1 MKKIKFIALA
11 FLALTLGSC
20 MGDSYAD
27 PDLTEKVPA
36 APWGNNSLK
45 EKNVISIA
53 DLKTQFATVI
63 ANSSY
68 KLIEKDMMIKAV
80 VTGNDVSGNI
90 YNQVSVQDASG
101 AIIIA
106 INGSGLSGYLP
117 VGQEILV
124 NLKGLYIGSYK
135 KLPQIGGVNTKIS
148 DGTLSMGKIE
158 RAVWNQHF
166 KILNP
171 GEADASTVEPEEFDK
186 TKLNNSTKEEKAA
199 FAAYMEANV
208 GKLMTLKKVKFASAN
223 GTNVWAPD
231 DSNTSLELIDA
242 ETGKK
247 ISSSN
252 LVVRNSGY
260 SKFAN
265 EVVPQG
271 VFDITGIF
279 TRFGDTWQI
288 VLRNTDDLK
297 SVVLAY
303 LSEPFDASQGNF
315 TIDNI
320 KLAEGVEFVW
330 KWASAAYGMKA
341 SGYVNSTKYDLQ
353 SRLKSPAIDL
363 KSAKSAKLM
372 FDQAINFS
380 SDIKQ
385 ECKVQ
390 ISTDGKTWTDLDV
403 QGYPTGDNWDFV
415 SSTADLTKYCGK
427 TIYIGFLYSS
437 TPTSA
442 PTWEVKN
449 FAVK

>member
-20 MGDSYAD
+20 MGDGYAD

-36 APWGNNSLK
+36 APWGNNSLR

-53 DLKTQFATVI
+53 DLKTQFATI
-63 ANSSY
+63 INSDNGY
-68 KLIEKDMMIKAV
+68 KQIEKDMMIKAV

-135 KLPQIGGVNTKIS
+135 KLPQIGGVNTKLS
-148 DGTLSMGKIE
+148 DGSLGMGKIE
-158 RAVWNQHF
+158 RAIWNEHF

-171 GEADASTVEPEEFDK
+171 GEADASTVVPEEFDL
-186 TKLNNSTKEEKAA
+186 TKLTD
-199 FAAYMEANV
+199 AAYMDANV

-231 DSNTSLELIDA
+231 DTNTSLELIDA
-242 ETGKK
+242 ETGKR

-279 TRFGDTWQI
+279 TRYNNTWQI

-320 KLAEGVEFVW
+320 KLADGVEFVW

-341 SGYVNSTKYDLQ
+341 SGYVNGSKQELQ

-372 FDQAINFS
+372 FDQAINYA

-403 QGYPTGDNWDFV
+403 QGYPAGNSWDFV

-437 TPTSA
+437 SPTGA

>member
-20 MGDSYAD
+20 MGDGYAD

-36 APWGNNSLK
+36 APYGNNSLR

-53 DLKTQFATVI
+53 DLKTQFATI
-63 ANSSY
+63 INSDNGY
-68 KLIEKDMMIKAV
+68 KQIEKDMMIKAV

-106 INGSGLSGYLP
+106 INGGGLSGYLP

-135 KLPQIGGVNTKIS
+135 KLPQIGGVNTKLS
-148 DGTLSMGKIE
+148 DGSLGMGKIE
-158 RAVWNQHF
+158 RAIWNEHF

-171 GEADASTVEPEEFDK
+171 GEADASTVVPEEFDL
-186 TKLNNSTKEEKAA
+186 TKLTD
-199 FAAYMEANV
+199 AAYMDANV

-231 DSNTSLELIDA
+231 DTNTSLELIDA
-242 ETGKK
+242 ETGKRINK
-247 ISSSN
+247 NN
-252 LVVRNSGY
+252 LIVRNSGY

-279 TRFGDTWQI
+279 TRYNNTWQI
-288 VLRNTDDLK
+288 VLRSTDDLK

-320 KLAEGVEFVW
+320 KLADGVEFVW

-341 SGYVNSTKYDLQ
+341 SGYVNGSKQELQ

-372 FDQAINFS
+372 FDQAINFA
-380 SDIKQ
+380 SDMKQ

-403 QGYPTGDNWDFV
+403 QGYPAGNSWDFV

-437 TPTSA
+437 TPTGA

>member
-20 MGDSYAD
+20 MGDGYAD

-36 APWGNNSLK
+36 APYGNNSLR

-53 DLKTQFATVI
+53 DLKTQFATI
-63 ANSSY
+63 INSDNGY

-135 KLPQIGGVNTKIS
+135 KLPQIGGVNTKLS
-148 DGTLSMGKIE
+148 DGSLGMGKIE
-158 RAVWNQHF
+158 RAIWNEHF

-171 GEADASTVEPEEFDK
+171 GEADASTVEPEEFDR
-186 TKLNNSTKEEKAA
+186 TKLNNLTKEEKAA

-223 GTNVWAPD
+223 GTNVWAPGD
-231 DSNTSLELIDA
+231 TNTSLELIDA

-297 SVVLAY
+297 A
-303 LSEPFDASQGNF
+303 SETGGTLEKPYTVAQALEKINAGTAGDAKVYATGIIVKVKDVDTGTYGNG
-315 TIDNI
+315 T
-320 KLAEGVEFVW
+320 FV
-330 KWASAAYGMKA
+330 
-341 SGYVNSTKYDLQ
+341 
-353 SRLKSPAIDL
+353 I
-363 KSAKSAKLM
+363 
-372 FDQAINFS
+372 
-380 SDIKQ
+380 SD
-385 ECKVQ
+385 
-390 ISTDGKTWTDLDV
+390 DGKDTE
-403 QGYPTGDNWDFV
+403 
-415 SSTADLTKYCGK
+415 GK
-427 TIYIGFLYSS
+427 TL
-437 TPTSA
+437 
-442 PTWEVKN
+442 EVFRCFNIDGAKWTEETKVILVPGKKVVVSGTLLDYN
-449 FAVK
+449 GTKEIKGGNLISIK

>member
-20 MGDSYAD
+20 MGDGYAD

-36 APWGNNSLK
+36 APYGNNSLR

-63 ANSSY
+63 NSDNGY
-68 KLIEKDMMIKAV
+68 KQIEKDMMIKAV

-135 KLPQIGGVNTKIS
+135 KLPQIGGVNTKLS
-148 DGTLSMGKIE
+148 DGSLGMGKIE
-158 RAVWNQHF
+158 RAIWNEHF

-171 GEADASTVEPEEFDK
+171 GEADASTVVPEEFDQ
-186 TKLNNSTKEEKAA
+186 TKLTD
-199 FAAYMEANV
+199 AAYMEANV

-231 DSNTSLELIDA
+231 DTNTSLELIDA

-279 TRFGDTWQI
+279 TRYNNTWQI
-288 VLRNTDDLK
+288 VLRSTDDLK

-320 KLAEGVEFVW
+320 KLADGVEFVW

-341 SGYVNSTKYDLQ
+341 SGYVNGSKQELQ

-372 FDQAINFS
+372 FDQAINFA
-380 SDIKQ
+380 SDMKQ

-403 QGYPTGDNWDFV
+403 QGYPAGNSWDFV

-437 TPTSA
+437 SPTSA

>member
-20 MGDSYAD
+20 MGDGYAD

-36 APWGNNSLK
+36 SPWGNNSLR

-63 ANSSY
+63 NSDNGY
-68 KLIEKDMMIKAV
+68 KQIEKDMMIKAV

-135 KLPQIGGVNTKIS
+135 KLPQIGGVNTKLS
-148 DGTLSMGKIE
+148 DGSLGMGKIE
-158 RAVWNQHF
+158 RAIWNEHF

-171 GEADASTVEPEEFDK
+171 GEADASTVVPEEFDL
-186 TKLNNSTKEEKAA
+186 TKLSD
-199 FAAYMEANV
+199 AAYMEANV
-208 GKLMTLKKVKFASAN
+208 CKLMTLKKVKFASAN

-231 DSNTSLELIDA
+231 DTNTSLELIDA

-279 TRFGDTWQI
+279 TRYNNTWQI
-288 VLRNTDDLK
+288 VLRSTDDLK

-320 KLAEGVEFVW
+320 KLADGVEFVW

-341 SGYVNSTKYDLQ
+341 SGYVNGSKQELQ

-372 FDQAINFS
+372 FDQAINFA
-380 SDIKQ
+380 SDMRQ

-403 QGYPTGDNWDFV
+403 QGYPAGNSWDFV

-437 TPTSA
+437 TPTGA

>member
-20 MGDSYAD
+20 MGDGYAD

-36 APWGNNSLK
+36 APYGNNSLR

-53 DLKTQFATVI
+53 DLKTQFATI
-63 ANSSY
+63 INSDNGY
-68 KLIEKDMMIKAV
+68 KQIEKDMMIKAV

-135 KLPQIGGVNTKIS
+135 KLPQIGGVNTKLS
-148 DGTLSMGKIE
+148 DGSLGMGKIE
-158 RAVWNQHF
+158 RAIWNEHF

-171 GEADASTVEPEEFDK
+171 GEADASTVVPEEFDR
-186 TKLNNSTKEEKAA
+186 TKLNNLTKEEKAA

-208 GKLMTLKKVKFASAN
+208 CKLMTLKKVKFASAN

-231 DSNTSLELIDA
+231 DTNTSLELIDA
-242 ETGKK
+242 ETGTRINKN
-247 ISSSN
+247 N

-265 EVVPQG
+265 EVIPQG

-279 TRFGDTWQI
+279 TRFGNTWQI

-297 SVVLAY
+297 A
-303 LSEPFDASQGNF
+303 SETGGTLEKPYTVAQALEKINAGTAGDAKVYATGIIVKVKDVDTGQYGNG
-315 TIDNI
+315 T
-320 KLAEGVEFVW
+320 FV
-330 KWASAAYGMKA
+330 
-341 SGYVNSTKYDLQ
+341 
-353 SRLKSPAIDL
+353 I
-363 KSAKSAKLM
+363 
-372 FDQAINFS
+372 
-380 SDIKQ
+380 SD
-385 ECKVQ
+385 
-390 ISTDGKTWTDLDV
+390 DGKDTEGKTLDV
-403 QGYPTGDNWDFV
+403 FRCFNIDGAKWTEETKGILVPGKKVVV
-415 SSTADLTKYCGK
+415 SGTLLDYNGTKEIKGGNLISIK
-427 TIYIGFLYSS
+427 
-437 TPTSA
+437 
-442 PTWEVKN
+442 
-449 FAVK
+449 

>member
-20 MGDSYAD
+20 MGDGYAD

-36 APWGNNSLK
+36 SPYGNNSLR

-53 DLKTQFATVI
+53 DLKTQFATI
-63 ANSSY
+63 INSDNGY
-68 KLIEKDMMIKAV
+68 KQIEKDMMIKAV

-135 KLPQIGGVNTKIS
+135 KLPQIGGVNTKLS
-148 DGTLSMGKIE
+148 DGSLGIGKIE

-171 GEADASTVEPEEFDK
+171 GEADATTVVPEEFDL
-186 TKLNNSTKEEKAA
+186 TKLTD
-199 FAAYMEANV
+199 AAYMDANV
-208 GKLMTLKKVKFASAN
+208 CKLMTLKKVKFASAN

-247 ISSSN
+247 INKNN

-265 EVVPQG
+265 EVIPQG

-303 LSEPFDASQGNF
+303 ISEPFDASQGNF

-320 KLAEGVEFVW
+320 KLADGVEFVW

-341 SGYVNSTKYDLQ
+341 SGYVNGSKQELQ

-372 FDQAINFS
+372 FDQAINFA
-380 SDIKQ
+380 SDMKQ

-403 QGYPTGDNWDFV
+403 QGYPTENSWTFV

-437 TPTSA
+437 SPTGA

>member
-20 MGDSYAD
+20 MGDGYAD
-27 PDLTEKVPA
+27 PDLTDKVPA
-36 APWGNNSLK
+36 APYGNNSLR

-53 DLKTQFATVI
+53 DLKTQFATI
-63 ANSSY
+63 INSDNGY

-135 KLPQIGGVNTKIS
+135 KLPQIGGVNTKLS
-148 DGTLSMGKIE
+148 DGSLGIGKIE
-158 RAVWNQHF
+158 RAIWNEHF

-171 GEADASTVEPEEFDK
+171 GEADASTVVPEEFDL
-186 TKLNNSTKEEKAA
+186 TKLTD
-199 FAAYMEANV
+199 AAYMDANV

-231 DSNTSLELIDA
+231 DTNTSLELIDA
-242 ETGKK
+242 ETGKR
-247 ISSSN
+247 ISSSD

-303 LSEPFDASQGNF
+303 ISEPFDASQGNF

-320 KLAEGVEFVW
+320 KLADGVEFVW

-341 SGYVNSTKYDLQ
+341 SGYVNGSKQELQ

-372 FDQAINFS
+372 FDQAINFA
-380 SDIKQ
+380 SDMKQ

-403 QGYPTGDNWDFV
+403 QGYPTENSWTFV

-437 TPTSA
+437 SPTGA

>member
-1 MKKIKFIALA
+1 
-11 FLALTLGSC
+11 
-20 MGDSYAD
+20 MGDGYAD

-36 APWGNNSLK
+36 SPWGNNSLR

-53 DLKTQFATVI
+53 DLKTQFATI
-63 ANSSY
+63 INSDNGY
-68 KLIEKDMMIKAV
+68 KQIEKDMMIKAV

-135 KLPQIGGVNTKIS
+135 KLPQIGGVNTKLS
-148 DGTLSMGKIE
+148 DGSLGMGKIE
-158 RAVWNQHF
+158 RAIWNEHF

-171 GEADASTVEPEEFDK
+171 GEADASTVVPEEFDL
-186 TKLNNSTKEEKAA
+186 TKLTD
-199 FAAYMEANV
+199 AAYMNANV

-231 DSNTSLELIDA
+231 DTNTSLELIDA

-265 EVVPQG
+265 EVIPQG

-279 TRFGDTWQI
+279 TRYNNTWQI

-320 KLAEGVEFVW
+320 KLADGVEFVW

-341 SGYVNSTKYDLQ
+341 SGYVNGSKQELQ

-372 FDQAINFS
+372 FDQAINYA

-403 QGYPTGDNWDFV
+403 QGYPTENSWTFV

-437 TPTSA
+437 TPTGA

-449 FAVK
+449 FVVK

>member
-20 MGDSYAD
+20 MGDGYAD

-36 APWGNNSLK
+36 APYGNNSLR

-53 DLKTQFATVI
+53 DLKTQFATI
-63 ANSSY
+63 INSDNGY

-135 KLPQIGGVNTKIS
+135 KLPQIGGVNTKLS
-148 DGTLSMGKIE
+148 DGSLGIGKIE

-171 GEADASTVEPEEFDK
+171 GEADATTVVPEEFDL
-186 TKLNNSTKEEKAA
+186 TKLTD
-199 FAAYMEANV
+199 AAYMDANV

-265 EVVPQG
+265 EVVPKG

-279 TRFGDTWQI
+279 TRYNNTWQI
-288 VLRNTDDLK
+288 VLRSTDDLK

-303 LSEPFDASQGNF
+303 ISELFDASQGNF

-320 KLAEGVEFVW
+320 KLADGVEFVW

-341 SGYVNSTKYDLQ
+341 SGYVNGSKQELQ

-372 FDQAINFS
+372 FDQAINFA
-380 SDIKQ
+380 SDMKQ

-403 QGYPTGDNWDFV
+403 QGYPTENSWTFV

>member
-20 MGDSYAD
+20 MGDGYAD

-36 APWGNNSLK
+36 SPWGNNSLR

-63 ANSSY
+63 NSDNGY
-68 KLIEKDMMIKAV
+68 KQIEKDMMIKAV

-106 INGSGLSGYLP
+106 INGSGQSGYLP

-135 KLPQIGGVNTKIS
+135 KLPQIGGVNTKLS
-148 DGTLSMGKIE
+148 DGSLGMGKIE
-158 RAVWNQHF
+158 RAIWNEHF

-171 GEADASTVEPEEFDK
+171 GEADASTVVPEEFDL
-186 TKLNNSTKEEKAA
+186 TKLSD
-199 FAAYMEANV
+199 AAYMEANV
-208 GKLMTLKKVKFASAN
+208 CKLMTLKKVKFASAN

-231 DSNTSLELIDA
+231 DTNTSLELIDA

-247 ISSSN
+247 ISSNN

-279 TRFGDTWQI
+279 TRYNNTWQI
-288 VLRNTDDLK
+288 VLRSTDDLK

-320 KLAEGVEFVW
+320 KLADGVEFVW

-341 SGYVNSTKYDLQ
+341 SGYVNGSKQELQ

-372 FDQAINFS
+372 FDQAINFA
-380 SDIKQ
+380 SDMKQ

-403 QGYPTGDNWDFV
+403 QGYPAGNSWDFV

-437 TPTSA
+437 TPTGA

>member
-20 MGDSYAD
+20 MGDGYAD

-36 APWGNNSLK
+36 SPWGNNSLR

-63 ANSSY
+63 NSDNGY
-68 KLIEKDMMIKAV
+68 KQIEKDMMIKAV

-135 KLPQIGGVNTKIS
+135 KLPQIGGVNTKLS
-148 DGTLSMGKIE
+148 DGSLGMGKIE
-158 RAVWNQHF
+158 RAIWNEHF

-171 GEADASTVEPEEFDK
+171 GEADASTVVPEEFDL
-186 TKLNNSTKEEKAA
+186 TKLTD
-199 FAAYMEANV
+199 AAYMDANV

-231 DSNTSLELIDA
+231 DTNTSLELIDA

-279 TRFGDTWQI
+279 TRYNNTWQI
-288 VLRNTDDLK
+288 VLRSTDDLK

-320 KLAEGVEFVW
+320 KLADGVEFVW

-341 SGYVNSTKYDLQ
+341 SGYVNGSKQELQ

-372 FDQAINFS
+372 FDQAINYA

-403 QGYPTGDNWDFV
+403 QGYPAGNSWDFV

-437 TPTSA
+437 SPTGA

>member
-36 APWGNNSLK
+36 APYGNNSLK

-68 KLIEKDMMIKAV
+68 KQIEKDMMIKAV

-135 KLPQIGGVNTKIS
+135 KLPQIGSMNTKIS

-171 GEADASTVEPEEFDK
+171 GEADASMVEPEEFDK
-186 TKLNNSTKEEKAA
+186 TKLTD
-199 FAAYMEANV
+199 AAYMEANV
-208 GKLMTLKKVKFASAN
+208 CKLMTLKKVKFASAN
-223 GTNVWAPD
+223 GTNVWAPKD
-231 DSNTSLELIDA
+231 TNTSLELIDA
-242 ETGKK
+242 ETGKR

-297 SVVLAY
+297 AAETGGTLEKPYTVAQALEKINAGTAG
-303 LSEPFDASQGNF
+303 DAKVYATGIIVKVKDVDTGTYGNG
-315 TIDNI
+315 T
-320 KLAEGVEFVW
+320 FV
-330 KWASAAYGMKA
+330 
-341 SGYVNSTKYDLQ
+341 
-353 SRLKSPAIDL
+353 I
-363 KSAKSAKLM
+363 
-372 FDQAINFS
+372 
-380 SDIKQ
+380 SD
-385 ECKVQ
+385 
-390 ISTDGKTWTDLDV
+390 DGKDTE
-403 QGYPTGDNWDFV
+403 
-415 SSTADLTKYCGK
+415 GK
-427 TIYIGFLYSS
+427 TL
-437 TPTSA
+437 
-442 PTWEVKN
+442 EVFRCYNIDGAKWTEETKGILVPGKKVVVSGTLLDYN
-449 FAVK
+449 GTKEIKGGNLISIK

>member
-20 MGDSYAD
+20 MGDGYAD

-36 APWGNNSLK
+36 SPWGNNSLR

-53 DLKTQFATVI
+53 DLKTQFATI
-63 ANSSY
+63 INSDNGY

-135 KLPQIGGVNTKIS
+135 KLPQIGGVNTKLS
-148 DGTLSMGKIE
+148 DGSLGMGKIE
-158 RAVWNQHF
+158 RAIWNKHF

-171 GEADASTVEPEEFDK
+171 GEADASTVVPEEFDR
-186 TKLNNSTKEEKAA
+186 TKLNNLTKEEKAA

-223 GTNVWAPD
+223 GTNVWAPGD
-231 DSNTSLELIDA
+231 TNTSLELIDA
-242 ETGKK
+242 ETGKRINK
-247 ISSSN
+247 NN

-265 EVVPQG
+265 EVIPQG

-288 VLRNTDDLK
+288 VLRSTDDLK
-297 SVVLAY
+297 A
-303 LSEPFDASQGNF
+303 SETGGTLEKPYTVAQALEKINAGTAGDAKVYATGIIVKVKDVDTGQYGNG
-315 TIDNI
+315 T
-320 KLAEGVEFVW
+320 FV
-330 KWASAAYGMKA
+330 
-341 SGYVNSTKYDLQ
+341 
-353 SRLKSPAIDL
+353 I
-363 KSAKSAKLM
+363 
-372 FDQAINFS
+372 
-380 SDIKQ
+380 SD
-385 ECKVQ
+385 
-390 ISTDGKTWTDLDV
+390 DGKDTE
-403 QGYPTGDNWDFV
+403 
-415 SSTADLTKYCGK
+415 GK
-427 TIYIGFLYSS
+427 TL
-437 TPTSA
+437 
-442 PTWEVKN
+442 EVFRCYNIDGAKWTEETKGILVPGKKVVVSGTLLDYN
-449 FAVK
+449 GTKEIKGGNLISIK

>member
-20 MGDSYAD
+20 MGDGYAD

-36 APWGNNSLK
+36 SPWGNNSLK

-53 DLKTQFATVI
+53 DLKKQFATVI
-63 ANSSY
+63 NSDNGY
-68 KLIEKDMMIKAV
+68 KQIEKDMMIKAV

-135 KLPQIGGVNTKIS
+135 KLPQIGGVNTKLS
-148 DGTLSMGKIE
+148 DGSLGIGKIE
-158 RAVWNQHF
+158 RAIWNEHF

-171 GEADASTVEPEEFDK
+171 GEADASTVVPEEFDL
-186 TKLNNSTKEEKAA
+186 TKLTD
-199 FAAYMEANV
+199 AAYMDANV

-231 DSNTSLELIDA
+231 DTNTSLELIDA

-279 TRFGDTWQI
+279 TRYNNTWQI
-288 VLRNTDDLK
+288 VLRSTDDLK

-320 KLAEGVEFVW
+320 KLADGVEFVW

-341 SGYVNSTKYDLQ
+341 SGYVNGSKQELQ

-372 FDQAINFS
+372 FDQAINFA
-380 SDIKQ
+380 SDMKQ

-403 QGYPTGDNWDFV
+403 QGYPAGNNWDFV
-415 SSTADLTKYCGK
+415 ASTADLTKYCGK

>member
-20 MGDSYAD
+20 MGDGYAD

-36 APWGNNSLK
+36 APWGNNSLR

-53 DLKTQFATVI
+53 DLKTQFATI
-63 ANSSY
+63 INSDNGY

-135 KLPQIGGVNTKIS
+135 KLPQIGGVNTKLS
-148 DGTLSMGKIE
+148 DGSLGMGKIE
-158 RAVWNQHF
+158 RAIWNEHF

-171 GEADASTVEPEEFDK
+171 GEADASTVVPEEFDL
-186 TKLNNSTKEEKAA
+186 TKLTD
-199 FAAYMEANV
+199 AAYMDANV

-231 DSNTSLELIDA
+231 DTNTSLELIDA

-279 TRFGDTWQI
+279 TRYNNTWQI

-320 KLAEGVEFVW
+320 KLADGVEFVW

-341 SGYVNSTKYDLQ
+341 SGYVNGSKQELQ

-372 FDQAINFS
+372 FDQAINYA

-403 QGYPTGDNWDFV
+403 QGYPAGNSWDFV

-437 TPTSA
+437 SPTGA

>member
-20 MGDSYAD
+20 MGDGYAD

-36 APWGNNSLK
+36 APWGNNSLR

-63 ANSSY
+63 NSDNGY
-68 KLIEKDMMIKAV
+68 KQIEKDMMIKAV

-135 KLPQIGGVNTKIS
+135 KLPQIGGVNTKLS
-148 DGTLSMGKIE
+148 DGSLGMGKIE
-158 RAVWNQHF
+158 RAIWNEHF

-171 GEADASTVEPEEFDK
+171 GEADASTVVPEEFDL
-186 TKLNNSTKEEKAA
+186 TKLTDAT
-199 FAAYMEANV
+199 YMDANV

-231 DSNTSLELIDA
+231 DTNTSLELIDA

-279 TRFGDTWQI
+279 TRYNNTWQI

-303 LSEPFDASQGNF
+303 ISEPFDASQGNF

-320 KLAEGVEFVW
+320 KLADGVEFVW

-341 SGYVNSTKYDLQ
+341 SGYVNGSKQELQ

-372 FDQAINFS
+372 FDQAINYA

-403 QGYPTGDNWDFV
+403 QGYPAGNSWDFV

-437 TPTSA
+437 SPTGA

>member
-20 MGDSYAD
+20 MGDGYAD

-36 APWGNNSLK
+36 SPWGNNSLR

-53 DLKTQFATVI
+53 DLKTQFASVV
-63 ANSSY
+63 NSSTDAY

-90 YNQVSVQDASG
+90 YNQVSVQDKSG

-117 VGQEILV
+117 VGQEILI
-124 NLKGLYIGSYK
+124 NLKGLYIGNYR
-135 KLPQIGGVNTKIS
+135 KLPQIGGVNTKLS

-158 RAVWNQHF
+158 RAVWNEHF

-171 GEADASTVEPEEFDK
+171 GEADASTVVPEEFDL
-186 TKLNNSTKEEKAA
+186 TKLTD
-199 FAAYMEANV
+199 AAYMNANV

-231 DSNTSLELIDA
+231 DTNTSLELIDA

-265 EVVPQG
+265 EVIPQG

-279 TRFGDTWQI
+279 TRYNNTWQI
-288 VLRNTDDLK
+288 VLRSTDDLK
-297 SVVLAY
+297 PVVLAY

-320 KLAEGVEFVW
+320 KLADGVEFVW

-341 SGYVNSTKYDLQ
+341 SGYVNGSKHELQ

-372 FDQAINFS
+372 FDQAINFA
-380 SDIKQ
+380 SDMKQ

-403 QGYPTGDNWDFV
+403 QGYPKENSWTFV

-437 TPTSA
+437 SPTSA

-449 FAVK
+449 FVVK

>member
-20 MGDSYAD
+20 MGDGYAD

-36 APWGNNSLK
+36 SPWGNNSLR

-63 ANSSY
+63 NSDNGY
-68 KLIEKDMMIKAV
+68 KQIEKDMMIKAV

-135 KLPQIGGVNTKIS
+135 KLPQIGGVNTKLS
-148 DGTLSMGKIE
+148 DGSLGMGKIE
-158 RAVWNQHF
+158 RAIWNEHF

-171 GEADASTVEPEEFDK
+171 GEADASTVVPEEFDL
-186 TKLNNSTKEEKAA
+186 TKLSD
-199 FAAYMEANV
+199 AAYMEANV
-208 GKLMTLKKVKFASAN
+208 CKLMTLKKVKFASAN

-231 DSNTSLELIDA
+231 DTNTSLELIDA

-279 TRFGDTWQI
+279 TRYNNTWQI
-288 VLRNTDDLK
+288 VLRSTDDLK

-320 KLAEGVEFVW
+320 KLADGVEFVW

-341 SGYVNSTKYDLQ
+341 SGYVNGSKQELQ

-372 FDQAINFS
+372 FDQAINFA
-380 SDIKQ
+380 SDMKQ

-403 QGYPTGDNWDFV
+403 QGYPAGNSWDFG

-437 TPTSA
+437 TPTGA

>member
-20 MGDSYAD
+20 MGDGYAD

-36 APWGNNSLK
+36 APYGNNSLR

-53 DLKTQFATVI
+53 DLKTQFATI
-63 ANSSY
+63 INSDNGY

-124 NLKGLYIGSYK
+124 SLKGLYIGSYK
-135 KLPQIGGVNTKIS
+135 KLPQIGGVNTKLS
-148 DGTLSMGKIE
+148 DGSLGMGKIE
-158 RAVWNQHF
+158 RAIWNEHF

-171 GEADASTVEPEEFDK
+171 GEADASTVVPEEFDL
-186 TKLNNSTKEEKAA
+186 TKLTD
-199 FAAYMEANV
+199 AAYMDANV

-231 DSNTSLELIDA
+231 DTNTSLELIDA

-279 TRFGDTWQI
+279 TRYNNTWQI
-288 VLRNTDDLK
+288 VLRSTDDLK
-297 SVVLAY
+297 PVVLAY

-320 KLAEGVEFVW
+320 KLADGVEFVW

-341 SGYVNSTKYDLQ
+341 SGYVNGSKQELQ

-372 FDQAINFS
+372 FDQAINFA
-380 SDIKQ
+380 SDMKQ

-403 QGYPTGDNWDFV
+403 QGYPTENSWTFV

-437 TPTSA
+437 SPTSA

-449 FAVK
+449 FVVK

>member
-20 MGDSYAD
+20 MGDGYAD

-36 APWGNNSLK
+36 SPWGNNSLR

-63 ANSSY
+63 NSDNGY

-135 KLPQIGGVNTKIS
+135 KLPQIGGVNTKLS
-148 DGTLSMGKIE
+148 DGSLGMGKIE
-158 RAVWNQHF
+158 RAIWNEHF

-171 GEADASTVEPEEFDK
+171 GEADASTVVPEEFDL
-186 TKLNNSTKEEKAA
+186 TKLTD
-199 FAAYMEANV
+199 AAYMEANV

-231 DSNTSLELIDA
+231 DTNTSLELIDA

-279 TRFGDTWQI
+279 TRYNNTWQI

-303 LSEPFDASQGNF
+303 ISEPFDASQGNF

-320 KLAEGVEFVW
+320 KLADGVEFVW

-341 SGYVNSTKYDLQ
+341 SGYVNGSKQELQ

-372 FDQAINFS
+372 FDQAINYA

-403 QGYPTGDNWDFV
+403 QGYPAGNSWDFV

-437 TPTSA
+437 TPTGA

>member
-20 MGDSYAD
+20 MGDGYAD

-53 DLKTQFATVI
+53 DLKTQFATI
-63 ANSSY
+63 INSDNGY
-68 KLIEKDMMIKAV
+68 KQIEKDMMIKAV

-135 KLPQIGGVNTKIS
+135 KLPQIGGVNTKLS
-148 DGTLSMGKIE
+148 DGSLGMGKIE
-158 RAVWNQHF
+158 RAIWNEHF

-171 GEADASTVEPEEFDK
+171 GEADASTVVPEEFDL
-186 TKLNNSTKEEKAA
+186 TKLTD
-199 FAAYMEANV
+199 AAYMEANV

-231 DSNTSLELIDA
+231 DTNTSLELIDA

-288 VLRNTDDLK
+288 VLRSTDDLK

-303 LSEPFDASQGNF
+303 ISEPFDASQGNF

-320 KLAEGVEFVW
+320 KLADGVEFVW

-341 SGYVNSTKYDLQ
+341 SGYVNGSKQELQ

-372 FDQAINFS
+372 FDQAINFA
-380 SDIKQ
+380 SDMKQ

-403 QGYPTGDNWDFV
+403 QGYPTENSWTFV

-437 TPTSA
+437 SPTGA

>member
-36 APWGNNSLK
+36 APYGNNSLK

-208 GKLMTLKKVKFASAN
+208 CKLMTLKKVKFASAN
-223 GTNVWAPD
+223 GTNVWAPKD
-231 DSNTSLELIDA
+231 TNTSLELIDA
-242 ETGKK
+242 ESGKK
-247 ISSSN
+247 INSSN
-252 LVVRNSGY
+252 LVARNSGY

-297 SVVLAY
+297 AAQTGGTLEKPYTVAQALEKINAGTAG
-303 LSEPFDASQGNF
+303 DAKVYATGIIVKVKDVNTGIYGNG
-315 TIDNI
+315 T
-320 KLAEGVEFVW
+320 FV
-330 KWASAAYGMKA
+330 
-341 SGYVNSTKYDLQ
+341 
-353 SRLKSPAIDL
+353 I
-363 KSAKSAKLM
+363 
-372 FDQAINFS
+372 
-380 SDIKQ
+380 SD
-385 ECKVQ
+385 
-390 ISTDGKTWTDLDV
+390 DGKDTE
-403 QGYPTGDNWDFV
+403 
-415 SSTADLTKYCGK
+415 GK
-427 TIYIGFLYSS
+427 TL
-437 TPTSA
+437 
-442 PTWEVKN
+442 EVFRCFNIDGAKWTEETKGILVPGKKVVVSGTLLDYN
-449 FAVK
+449 GTKEIKGGNLISIK

>member
-20 MGDSYAD
+20 MGDGYAD

-36 APWGNNSLK
+36 APYGNNSLR

-53 DLKTQFATVI
+53 DLKTQFATI
-63 ANSSY
+63 INSDNGY
-68 KLIEKDMMIKAV
+68 KQIEKDMMIKAV

-135 KLPQIGGVNTKIS
+135 KLPQIGGVNTKLS
-148 DGTLSMGKIE
+148 DGSLGMGKIE
-158 RAVWNQHF
+158 RAIWNEHF

-171 GEADASTVEPEEFDK
+171 GEADASTVVPEEFDL
-186 TKLNNSTKEEKAA
+186 TKLTD
-199 FAAYMEANV
+199 AAYMDANV

-231 DSNTSLELIDA
+231 DTNTSLELIDA

-303 LSEPFDASQGNF
+303 ISEPFDASQGNF

-320 KLAEGVEFVW
+320 KLADGVEFVW

-341 SGYVNSTKYDLQ
+341 SGYVNNSKQELQ

-372 FDQAINFS
+372 FDQAINFA
-380 SDIKQ
+380 SDMKQ

-403 QGYPTGDNWDFV
+403 QGYPTENSWTFV

-437 TPTSA
+437 TPTGA

>member
-1 MKKIKFIALA
+1 M
-11 FLALTLGSC
+11 
-20 MGDSYAD
+20 
-27 PDLTEKVPA
+27 
-36 APWGNNSLK
+36 
-45 EKNVISIA
+45 
-53 DLKTQFATVI
+53 
-63 ANSSY
+63 
-68 KLIEKDMMIKAV
+68 
-80 VTGNDVSGNI
+80 
-90 YNQVSVQDASG
+90 
-101 AIIIA
+101 
-106 INGSGLSGYLP
+106 
-117 VGQEILV
+117 
-124 NLKGLYIGSYK
+124 
-135 KLPQIGGVNTKIS
+135 
-148 DGTLSMGKIE
+148 
-158 RAVWNQHF
+158 
-166 KILNP
+166 
-171 GEADASTVEPEEFDK
+171 PEEFDL
-186 TKLNNSTKEEKAA
+186 TKLTD
-199 FAAYMEANV
+199 AAYMEANV

-223 GTNVWAPD
+223 GTNVWAPKD
-231 DSNTSLELIDA
+231 TNTSLELIDA
-242 ETGKK
+242 ESGKK
-247 ISSSN
+247 INSSN

-320 KLAEGVEFVW
+320 KLADGVEFVW

-372 FDQAINFS
+372 FDQAINFA

-415 SSTADLTKYCGK
+415 PSTADLTKYCGK
-427 TIYIGFLYSS
+427 TIYIGFHYSS

>member
-20 MGDSYAD
+20 MGDGYAD

-36 APWGNNSLK
+36 SPWGNNSLR

-53 DLKTQFATVI
+53 DLKTQFATI
-63 ANSSY
+63 INSDNGY
-68 KLIEKDMMIKAV
+68 KQIEKDMMIKAV

-135 KLPQIGGVNTKIS
+135 KLPQIGGVNTKLS
-148 DGTLSMGKIE
+148 DGSLGMGKIE
-158 RAVWNQHF
+158 RAIWNEHF

-171 GEADASTVEPEEFDK
+171 GEADASTVVPEEFDL
-186 TKLNNSTKEEKAA
+186 TKLTD
-199 FAAYMEANV
+199 AAYMDANV

-288 VLRNTDDLK
+288 VLRSTDDLK

-303 LSEPFDASQGNF
+303 ISEPFDASQGNF

-320 KLAEGVEFVW
+320 KLADGVEFVW

-341 SGYVNSTKYDLQ
+341 SGYVNGSKQELQ

-372 FDQAINFS
+372 FDQAINFA
-380 SDIKQ
+380 SDMKQ

-403 QGYPTGDNWDFV
+403 QGYPTENSWTFV

-427 TIYIGFLYSS
+427 NIYIGFLYSS
-437 TPTSA
+437 SPTGA

>member
-20 MGDSYAD
+20 MGDGYAD

-36 APWGNNSLK
+36 APYGNNSLR

-53 DLKTQFATVI
+53 DLKTQFATI
-63 ANSSY
+63 INSDNGY
-68 KLIEKDMMIKAV
+68 KQIEKDMMIKAV

-135 KLPQIGGVNTKIS
+135 KLPQIGGVNTKLS
-148 DGTLSMGKIE
+148 DGSLGMGKIE
-158 RAVWNQHF
+158 RAIWNEHF

-171 GEADASTVEPEEFDK
+171 GEADASTVVPEEFDL
-186 TKLNNSTKEEKAA
+186 TKLTD
-199 FAAYMEANV
+199 AAYMDANV

-231 DSNTSLELIDA
+231 DTNTSLELIDA
-242 ETGKK
+242 ETDKR
-247 ISSSN
+247 ISSSD

-303 LSEPFDASQGNF
+303 ISELFDASQGNF

-320 KLAEGVEFVW
+320 KLADGVEFVW

-341 SGYVNSTKYDLQ
+341 SGYVNGSKQELQ

-372 FDQAINFS
+372 FDQAINFA
-380 SDIKQ
+380 SDMKQ

-403 QGYPTGDNWDFV
+403 QGYPTENSWTFV

-437 TPTSA
+437 SPTGA

>member
-20 MGDSYAD
+20 MGDGYAD

-36 APWGNNSLK
+36 SPWGNNSLR

-53 DLKTQFATVI
+53 DLKTQFVTI
-63 ANSSY
+63 INSDNGY
-68 KLIEKDMMIKAV
+68 KQIEKDMMIKAV

-135 KLPQIGGVNTKIS
+135 KLPQIGGVNTKLS
-148 DGTLSMGKIE
+148 DGSLGMGKIE
-158 RAVWNQHF
+158 RAIWNEHF

-171 GEADASTVEPEEFDK
+171 GEADASTVVPEEFDL
-186 TKLNNSTKEEKAA
+186 TKLTD
-199 FAAYMEANV
+199 AAYMDANV

-231 DSNTSLELIDA
+231 DTNTSLELIDA

-279 TRFGDTWQI
+279 TRYNNTWQI
-288 VLRNTDDLK
+288 VIRSTDDLK
-297 SVVLAY
+297 QVVFAY

-320 KLAEGVEFVW
+320 KLADGVEFVW

-341 SGYVNSTKYDLQ
+341 SGYVNGSKQELQ

-372 FDQAINFS
+372 FDQAINFA

-403 QGYPTGDNWDFV
+403 QGYPAGNSWDFV
-415 SSTADLTKYCGK
+415 ASTADLTKYCGK

>member
-20 MGDSYAD
+20 MGDGYAD

-36 APWGNNSLK
+36 SPWGNNSLR

-53 DLKTQFATVI
+53 DLKTQFATI
-63 ANSSY
+63 INSDNGY
-68 KLIEKDMMIKAV
+68 KQIEKDMMIKAV

-135 KLPQIGGVNTKIS
+135 KLPQIGGVNTKLS
-148 DGTLSMGKIE
+148 DGSLGMGKIE
-158 RAVWNQHF
+158 RAIWNEHF

-171 GEADASTVEPEEFDK
+171 GEADASTVVPEEFDL
-186 TKLNNSTKEEKAA
+186 TKLTD
-199 FAAYMEANV
+199 AAYMDANV

-231 DSNTSLELIDA
+231 DTNTSLELIDA

-265 EVVPQG
+265 EVVPKG

-279 TRFGDTWQI
+279 TRYNNTWQI
-288 VLRNTDDLK
+288 VLRSTDDLK

-320 KLAEGVEFVW
+320 KLADGVEFVW

-341 SGYVNSTKYDLQ
+341 SGYVNGSKQELQ

-372 FDQAINFS
+372 FDQAINFA
-380 SDIKQ
+380 SDMKQ

-403 QGYPTGDNWDFV
+403 QGYPAGNSWDFV

-437 TPTSA
+437 TPTGA

>member
-20 MGDSYAD
+20 MGDGYAD

-36 APWGNNSLK
+36 SPWGNNSLR

-53 DLKTQFATVI
+53 DLKTQFATI
-63 ANSSY
+63 INSDNGY
-68 KLIEKDMMIKAV
+68 KQIEKDMMIKAV

-135 KLPQIGGVNTKIS
+135 KLPQIGGVNTKLS
-148 DGTLSMGKIE
+148 DGSLGMGKIE
-158 RAVWNQHF
+158 RAIWNEHF

-171 GEADASTVEPEEFDK
+171 GEADASTVVPEEFDL
-186 TKLNNSTKEEKAA
+186 TKLTD
-199 FAAYMEANV
+199 AAYMNANV

-231 DSNTSLELIDA
+231 DTNTSLELIDA

-279 TRFGDTWQI
+279 TRYNNTWQI

-303 LSEPFDASQGNF
+303 ISEPFDASQGNF

-320 KLAEGVEFVW
+320 KLADGVEFVW

-341 SGYVNSTKYDLQ
+341 SGYVNGSKQELQ

-372 FDQAINFS
+372 FDQAINYA

-403 QGYPTGDNWDFV
+403 QGYPAGNSWDFV

-437 TPTSA
+437 SPTGA

>member
-20 MGDSYAD
+20 MGDGYAD

-36 APWGNNSLK
+36 SPWGNNSLR

-63 ANSSY
+63 NSDNGY
-68 KLIEKDMMIKAV
+68 KQIEKDMMIKAV

-135 KLPQIGGVNTKIS
+135 KLPQIGGVNTKLS
-148 DGTLSMGKIE
+148 DGSLGMGKIE
-158 RAVWNQHF
+158 RAIWNEHF

-171 GEADASTVEPEEFDK
+171 GEADASTVVPEEFDL
-186 TKLNNSTKEEKAA
+186 TKLSD
-199 FAAYMEANV
+199 AAYMEANV
-208 GKLMTLKKVKFASAN
+208 CKLMTLKKVKFASAN

-231 DSNTSLELIDA
+231 DTNTSLELIDA

-279 TRFGDTWQI
+279 TRYNNTWQI
-288 VLRNTDDLK
+288 VLRSTDDLK

-320 KLAEGVEFVW
+320 KLADGVEFVW

-341 SGYVNSTKYDLQ
+341 SGYVNGSKQELQ

-363 KSAKSAKLM
+363 KSPKSAKLM
-372 FDQAINFS
+372 FDQAINFA
-380 SDIKQ
+380 SDMKQ

-403 QGYPTGDNWDFV
+403 QGYPAGNSWDFV

-437 TPTSA
+437 TPTGA

>member
-20 MGDSYAD
+20 MGDGYAD

-36 APWGNNSLK
+36 APYGNNSLR

-63 ANSSY
+63 NSDNGY
-68 KLIEKDMMIKAV
+68 KQIEKDMMIKAV

-135 KLPQIGGVNTKIS
+135 KLPQIGGVNTKLS
-148 DGTLSMGKIE
+148 DGSLGMGKIE
-158 RAVWNQHF
+158 RAIWNEHF

-171 GEADASTVEPEEFDK
+171 GEADASTVVPEEFDL
-186 TKLNNSTKEEKAA
+186 TKLTD
-199 FAAYMEANV
+199 AAYMDANV

-231 DSNTSLELIDA
+231 DTNTSLELIDA

-279 TRFGDTWQI
+279 TRYNNTWQI
-288 VLRNTDDLK
+288 VLRSTDDLK

-320 KLAEGVEFVW
+320 KLADGVEFVW

-341 SGYVNSTKYDLQ
+341 SGYVNGSKQELQ

-372 FDQAINFS
+372 FDQAINFA
-380 SDIKQ
+380 SDMKQ

-390 ISTDGKTWTDLDV
+390 ISTDGKTWTDLGV
-403 QGYPTGDNWDFV
+403 QGYPTENSWTFV

-437 TPTSA
+437 SPTSA

>member
-20 MGDSYAD
+20 MGDGYAD

-36 APWGNNSLK
+36 SPWGNNSLR

-63 ANSSY
+63 NSDNGY

-135 KLPQIGGVNTKIS
+135 KLPQIGGVNTKLS
-148 DGTLSMGKIE
+148 DGSLGMGKIE
-158 RAVWNQHF
+158 RAIWNEHF

-171 GEADASTVEPEEFDK
+171 GEADASTVVPEEFDL
-186 TKLNNSTKEEKAA
+186 TKLTD
-199 FAAYMEANV
+199 AAYMDANV

-231 DSNTSLELIDA
+231 DTNTSLELIDA

-279 TRFGDTWQI
+279 TRYNNTWQI
-288 VLRNTDDLK
+288 VLRSTDDLK

-320 KLAEGVEFVW
+320 KLADGVEFVW

-341 SGYVNSTKYDLQ
+341 SGYVNGSKQELQ

-372 FDQAINFS
+372 FDQAINFA
-380 SDIKQ
+380 SDMKQ

-403 QGYPTGDNWDFV
+403 QGYPAGNSWDFV

-437 TPTSA
+437 TPTGA

>member
-20 MGDSYAD
+20 MGDGYAD

-36 APWGNNSLK
+36 APWGNNSLR

-53 DLKTQFATVI
+53 DLKTQFATI
-63 ANSSY
+63 INSDNGY

-135 KLPQIGGVNTKIS
+135 KLPQIGGVNTKLS
-148 DGTLSMGKIE
+148 DGSLGMGKIE
-158 RAVWNQHF
+158 RAIWNEHF

-171 GEADASTVEPEEFDK
+171 GEADASTVVPEEFDR
-186 TKLNNSTKEEKAA
+186 TKLNNLTKEEKAA

-208 GKLMTLKKVKFASAN
+208 CKLMTLKKVKFASAN

-231 DSNTSLELIDA
+231 DTNTSLELIDA
-242 ETGKK
+242 ETGTRINKN
-247 ISSSN
+247 N

-265 EVVPQG
+265 EVIPQG

-279 TRFGDTWQI
+279 TRFGNTWQI

-297 SVVLAY
+297 A
-303 LSEPFDASQGNF
+303 SETGGTLEKPYTVAQALEKINAGTAGDAKVYATGIIVKVKDVDTGQYGNG
-315 TIDNI
+315 T
-320 KLAEGVEFVW
+320 FV
-330 KWASAAYGMKA
+330 
-341 SGYVNSTKYDLQ
+341 
-353 SRLKSPAIDL
+353 I
-363 KSAKSAKLM
+363 
-372 FDQAINFS
+372 
-380 SDIKQ
+380 SD
-385 ECKVQ
+385 
-390 ISTDGKTWTDLDV
+390 DGKDTE
-403 QGYPTGDNWDFV
+403 
-415 SSTADLTKYCGK
+415 GK
-427 TIYIGFLYSS
+427 TL
-437 TPTSA
+437 
-442 PTWEVKN
+442 EVFRCFNIDGAKWTEETKGILVPGKKVVVSGTLLDYN
-449 FAVK
+449 GTKEIKGGNLISIK

>member
-11 FLALTLGSC
+11 FLVLTLGSC
-20 MGDSYAD
+20 MGDGYAD

-36 APWGNNSLK
+36 SPWGNNSLR

-63 ANSSY
+63 NSDNGY
-68 KLIEKDMMIKAV
+68 KQIEKDMMIKAV

-135 KLPQIGGVNTKIS
+135 KLPQIGGVNTKLS
-148 DGTLSMGKIE
+148 DGSLGIGKIE
-158 RAVWNQHF
+158 RAIWNEHF

-171 GEADASTVEPEEFDK
+171 GEADASTVVPEEFDQ
-186 TKLNNSTKEEKAA
+186 TKLTD
-199 FAAYMEANV
+199 AAYMDANV

-231 DSNTSLELIDA
+231 DTNTSLELIDA

-279 TRFGDTWQI
+279 TRYNNTWQI
-288 VLRNTDDLK
+288 VLRSTDDLK
-297 SVVLAY
+297 QVVLAY

-320 KLAEGVEFVW
+320 KLADGVEFVW

-341 SGYVNSTKYDLQ
+341 SGYVNGSKQELQ

-372 FDQAINFS
+372 FDQAINFA
-380 SDIKQ
+380 SDMKQ

-403 QGYPTGDNWDFV
+403 QGYPAGNNWDFV
-415 SSTADLTKYCGK
+415 ASTADLTKYCGK